1 MLQIEQSVRFKKM
14 LIMTFILVLLMG
26 ALYFLSY
33 PSFFGIDFSYLKSF
47 NKNQKND
54 REVLSVQVQEEDSV
68 FEKPMEPIYSFPERI
83 VVETLGIDVEIV
95 SVGVD
100 ADGYLEAPKD
110 WDKAGWYKRSAKPGE
125 IGGILINA
133 HYDDNYGR
141 PAAFWKL
148 KNINVGDK
156 VSVLD
161 TYGRSFD
168 YKVVDVY
175 HLSISDPNRVAVFEP
190 FKDGASVMTLITCGG
205 FWSHSHGTYD
215 KRLVVNAELIQE

>member
-1 MLQIEQSVRFKKM
+1 MLQIDQSVRFKKM
-14 LIMTFILVLLMG
+14 LIMTFMLVLLMG
-26 ALYFLSY
+26 ALYLISY
-33 PSFFGIDFSYLKSF
+33 PSFFGIDFSFIRS
-47 NKNQKND
+47 NKYNKQSVQK
-54 REVLSVQVQEEDSV
+54 EVLSVQEESV
-68 FEKPMEPIYSFPERI
+68 FEEPMEPIYSFPERLKI
-83 VVETLGIDVEIV
+83 DSLGIDIEIV

-100 ADGYLEAPKD
+100 ENGYLEAPKD
-110 WDKAGWYKRSAKPGE
+110 WDKAGWYKKSAKPGE
-125 IGGILINA
+125 IGSLLINA

-161 TYGRSFD
+161 TYSRVFD

-175 HLSISDPNRVAVFEP
+175 HLDINDPDRVAVFEP
-190 FKDGASVMTLITCGG
+190 FKNNASVMTLITCGG
-205 FWSHSHGTYD
+205 VWSHSHGTYD